1 MPGNYLK
8 FIFNRIIFSEIH
20 FHLLYGRSS
29 SFFFFFTRFI
39 SDIMSVIFIFCR
51 KSPSCLSAHSL
62 SVVATISSIRTRW
75 LTQVNRQQV
84 AQLKS
89 SPVTIIFSRVFRIIW
104 IWVCI
109 FRKRASCFNTS
120 NFFLCFLF
128 SSYQKFVNLA
138 RLVEIESQLPLN
150 FC

>member
-1 MPGNYLK
+1 MPGNSLK
-8 FIFNRIIFSEIH
+8 FIFNGIIFLRFTSI
-20 FHLLYGRSS
+20 LLYGRYS

-39 SDIMSVIFIFCR
+39 SDIMSVIFIFCQ

-62 SVVATISSIRTRW
+62 PVVATISSIRTRW

-104 IWVCI
+104 VWVCV
-109 FRKRASCFNTS
+109 FRKRASCFNSS
-120 NFFLCFLF
+120 NFFSLFPFLF
-128 SSYQKFVNLA
+128 LSEV
-138 RLVEIESQLPLN
+138 
-150 FC
+150 C